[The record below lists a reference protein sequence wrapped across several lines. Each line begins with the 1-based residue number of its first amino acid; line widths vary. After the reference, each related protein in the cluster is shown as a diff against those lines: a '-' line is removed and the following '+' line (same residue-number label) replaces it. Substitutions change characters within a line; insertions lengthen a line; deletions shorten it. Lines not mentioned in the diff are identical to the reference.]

1 MTQSCSYIIKLNEQY
16 CSIMSKPADES
27 FFEKVV
33 RKTKNEPLVP
43 LGALVTT
50 GFLLAGFRSFTQ
62 GRKHQ
67 AQMLMRGRVLA
78 QGFTVIAMGVGA
90 FLGMKP
96 HERPQ
101 SMEEVLHNLATKRE
115 QK

>member
-1 MTQSCSYIIKLNEQY
+1 MGDVNKSDFPVKIVK
-16 CSIMSKPADES
+16 ADES
-27 FFEKVV
+27 FYEKAV

-43 LGALVTT
+43 FGALLTT
-50 GFLLAGFRSFTQ
+50 GFLIAGFRSFTQ

-96 HERPQ
+96 HDRPQ
-101 SMEEVLHNLATKRE
+101 NMEQVLNNLAIKGGKKE
-115 QK
+115 